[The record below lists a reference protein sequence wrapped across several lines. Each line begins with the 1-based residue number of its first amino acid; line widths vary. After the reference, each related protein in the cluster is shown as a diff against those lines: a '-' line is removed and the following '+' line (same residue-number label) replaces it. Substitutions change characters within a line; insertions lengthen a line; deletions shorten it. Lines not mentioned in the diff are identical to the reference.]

1 MLFKLQYT
9 ALSLWN
15 LSLIA
20 LLTNNKG
27 LFLVSSTEANEET
40 QDSQIDEATLLD
52 VFGEVTKDYLTHR
65 LVSNNSISH
74 FKFINLEF

>member
-9 ALSLWN
+9 ALSLWT

-27 LFLVSSTEANEET
+27 LFLVSSTEAIEET